1 MLTARFGQVVFERD
15 VRRKRPAVPP
25 LARTSCRYPTEL
37 LEQKNSG
44 RLSARPEPRWTP
56 HSDRHLVSGAA
67 FERCYAPLLRTYVDA
82 YSSPL
87 ESAARGL
94 TAAEKRETESKYS
107 RTTFPNAAAG
117 IVERLLNTK
126 TAAYPDATPARG
138 RYPVILFAAGGGG
151 HR

>member
-1 MLTARFGQVVFERD
+1 MYAGS
-15 VRRKRPAVPP
+15 VPP
-25 LARTSCRYPTEL
+25 SRLSRGPAAAIQPNSWNRRTPDAYLRDLSRD
-37 LEQKNSG
+37 G
-44 RLSARPEPRWTP
+44 RLIQIGIWYPAQLSNDATP
-56 HSDRHLVSGAA
+56 LS
-67 FERCYAPLLRTYVDA
+67 FRTYVDA

-94 TAAEKRETESKYS
+94 TAAEKREMESKYS

-126 TAAYPDATPARG
+126 TAAYPDTTPARR